1 MDFEVRK
8 QKALAIMVRHNMF
21 KCNYAPPLIRFLWWL
36 GVKFPA
42 AVCFVL
48 AGFRV
53 DGRQFLRNV
62 RAVDVSYGLAST
74 GMSPLFACAVSLI
87 TSVLFGLTMAFFY
100 LWLRRVH
107 KLPDWKDL

>member
-74 GMSPLFACAVSLI
+74 GDES
-87 TSVLFGLTMAFFY
+87 SVRLCGQSY
-100 LWLRRVH
+100 HERVIWLDDGF
-107 KLPDWKDL
+107 LPVATKSA